1 MTERME
7 PRRISLDAE
16 DLGQGFGCL
25 VVAILDLVRQLLE
38 RQALRRV
45 DAGSLGPEEI
55 ERLGQ
60 ALIGLEERLSDLRER
75 LGVSE
80 HGLAVPLEV
89 ADLETITE
97 ATTGETGERR
107 P

>member
-1 MTERME
+1 MTERTE
-7 PRRISLDAE
+7 PRSQRISLDAE
-16 DLGQGFGCL
+16 DLGQGFGRL

-45 DAGSLGPEEI
+45 DAGSLGPDEI
-55 ERLGQ
+55 ERLGR
-60 ALIGLEERLSDLRER
+60 ALLGLEEQLSDLRER

-80 HGLAVPLEV
+80 HGLALPFEI
-89 ADLETITE
+89 ADLDPTTPTIE
-97 ATTGETGERR
+97 ERR

>member
-1 MTERME
+1 MTGQTL
-7 PRRISLDAE
+7 PRSQRISLDAE
-16 DLGQGFGCL
+16 DVGQGFGGL

-38 RQALRRV
+38 REALRRV
-45 DAGSLGPEEI
+45 DAGSLSAEEI

-60 ALIGLEERLSDLRER
+60 ALLGLEEQLSGLREL

-80 HGLAVPLEV
+80 HGLALPLEV
-89 ADLETITE
+89 ADLDTI
-97 ATTGETGERR
+97 TGERR

>member
-1 MTERME
+1 MTERTE
-7 PRRISLDAE
+7 PRSRRISLDAE

-45 DAGSLGPEEI
+45 DAGSLGPDEI

-60 ALIGLEERLSDLRER
+60 ALLALEEQLSGLREL
-75 LGVSE
+75 LGVPE
-80 HGLAVPLEV
+80 HGLALPLEV
-89 ADLETITE
+89 ADLDRTTE
-97 ATTGETGERR
+97 ESR

>member
-1 MTERME
+1 MTE
-7 PRRISLDAE
+7 PDSGSRRISLDAE
-16 DLGQGFGCL
+16 DVGQGLGRL

-45 DAGSLGPEEI
+45 EAGSLGPEEI

-60 ALIGLEERLSDLRER
+60 ALLGLEERLSGLRES

-80 HGLAVPLEV
+80 HGLALPFEI
-89 ADLETITE
+89 ADLD
-97 ATTGETGERR
+97 ATTGRR
-107 P
+107 TP

>member
-1 MTERME
+1 MTEQAE

-16 DLGQGFGCL
+16 DLGQGLGSL

-45 DAGSLGPEEI
+45 DAGSLSPEEV

-60 ALIGLEERLSDLRER
+60 ALLGLGERLSELRER

-80 HGLAVPLEV
+80 HGLSTPLEV
-89 ADLETITE
+89 ADLEPTTAFTE
-97 ATTGETGERR
+97 ERR